1 MPEDLLNVFGSFS
14 EVSLDCIEKQNEEI
28 EQLEKENQQ
37 LEKENKK
44 YKQVIDKLNDAINKM
59 IHTGYLVENDNG
71 AIQFMATSEKSE
83 FGTRAIVLLDILK

>member
-14 EVSLDCIEKQNEEI
+14 EISLDCIEKQNEEI
-28 EQLEKENQQ
+28 EQLEKEN
-37 LEKENKK
+37 NK

-83 FGTRAIVLLDILK
+83 FGTRAIVLLDILKEVK